1 MEPKKVC
8 LIGLGVI
15 TQRYWGGFSECA
27 LFRLSAVADINPD
40 AVSRSLYK
48 DYPYYEDYQ
57 EMLRREQPDYV
68 IISTP
73 PQTHFEIARYCLEQ
87 GVHVVIEKPVTVCL
101 EELDQLISL
110 AKANNLVFKTLF
122 HWHGGLETKAFT
134 SDWDYRK
141 ISRIQVSVRDPYCT
155 QEGVILPDRRPLM
168 GAWIDSGVN
177 ILSMIRLWTPMD
189 SCQILK
195 TECRRCPETGL
206 PVYAHAELLL
216 DGIPTDLTVDWTQGI
231 DQKESC
237 LFVDGQTVYIN
248 HSAQKLSTPT
258 KTVSYAQ
265 RPRMDEHY
273 LQLFRQM
280 DEIPNTVFSRRVHE
294 ILFKVNKAL

>member
-101 EELDQLISL
+101 EELDQLIAL
-110 AKANNLVFKTLF
+110 AKAKDLVFKTLF
-122 HWHGGLETKAFT
+122 HWHGGVETKAFT
-134 SDWDYRK
+134 RDYDYRK